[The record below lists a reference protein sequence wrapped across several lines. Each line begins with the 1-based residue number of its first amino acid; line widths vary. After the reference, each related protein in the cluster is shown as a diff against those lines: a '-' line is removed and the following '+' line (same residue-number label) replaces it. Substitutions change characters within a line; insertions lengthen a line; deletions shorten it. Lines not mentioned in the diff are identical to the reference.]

1 MKNQSLKNKL
11 RNALAGIRH
20 AWATEDNVRT
30 HGAIAVCVVLVF
42 LWIRPE
48 PVWWGLIVLCIGL
61 VVAAELL
68 NSALEILIDHLHP
81 EIHPAI
87 GRAKDVL
94 AGMVLVLSLTAV
106 VVGALAVADS
116 LL

>member
-94 AGMVLVLSLTAV
+94 AAMVLVLSLTAV